1 MASYTSFPEFK
12 TTVDEKH
19 NLETYIEDLIDYC
32 IRQNWYDTLKETDE
46 PKWTKPDK
54 TMACLRAS
62 LSPAARRLYKYHTVC
77 CQFVIIDGK
86 SIKKAKEAKSLGLF
100 LDEHLS
106 LAKHIEEISKKISS
120 AIGALERIRPFI
132 SESTAVQIYQALVL
146 HHFDYCSPVALP

>member
-32 IRQNWYDTLKETDE
+32 IRKNWYDTLKETDE

-54 TMACLRAS
+54 TMPCLRAS
-62 LSPAARRLYKYHTVC
+62 LSPAARRLYKYHTVWCKRSRFEENSQC

-86 SIKKAKEAKSLGLF
+86 SIKKT
-100 LDEHLS
+100 
-106 LAKHIEEISKKISS
+106 KKLNRW
-120 AIGALERIRPFI
+120 ACLLTNTF
-132 SESTAVQIYQALVL
+132 
-146 HHFDYCSPVALP
+146 HW